1 MATIINILMI
11 TISVLLIGIILI
23 QVRGQRGGLFGA
35 AESSYRTRRGIELIL
50 FRLTILLVVL
60 FVVISIVS
68 ASSWFGINS

>member
-23 QVRGQRGGLFGA
+23 QVRGQGGGLFGA

-50 FRLTILLVVL
+50 FRLTILLVIL